1 LRACGHVGPMFKP
14 VPCGT
19 YSDVCFQNRKSDA
32 NKLLFRTNMKS
43 EKNRKETGT
52 KPYQSEIK
60 IKIQSARWCPRIF
73 QFTVS

>member
-1 LRACGHVGPMFKP
+1 MFKP

-43 EKNRKETGT
+43 EKNRKEIGT

-60 IKIQSARWCPRIF
+60 IAAPIGLREGIFLDGRKNLSAK
-73 QFTVS
+73 

>member
-1 LRACGHVGPMFKP
+1 
-14 VPCGT
+14 
-19 YSDVCFQNRKSDA
+19 
-32 NKLLFRTNMKS
+32 MKS

-73 QFTVS
+73 QFTVSWKTNFDLL